1 MVKNIKGGSK
11 TKKQARK
18 SMTIQDESSIKTRFS
33 SDPDELYACCSKLLG
48 NGMCMV
54 LCIDSNERLCVIRN
68 KFRGKGKRGNIIE
81 TGTWCLVGRRAFETS
96 KEGKLEKTDLLEV
109 YGEIEKKQIMQKEV
123 GYTDRWKI
131 FTNLGSSIHE
141 QIIDDDIIS
150 FQRVTEMPDIIESD
164 DSEDIDENENE
175 NENENTY
182 TNTMTIK
189 HKVNDGLGETV
200 DIDDI

>member
-18 SMTIQDESSIKTRFS
+18 SVTMQDESSIKTRFS

-54 LCIDSNERLCVIRN
+54 LCIDSIERLCVIRN

-109 YGEIEKKQIMQKEV
+109 YGEIEKKKIMQKEV

-164 DSEDIDENENE
+164 DESEDSENDDTTNDT
-175 NENENTY
+175 NNNTTNTY
-182 TNTMTIK
+182 TN